1 MDIVQYWDCAFTLNF
16 LQTNDVESLSFLS
29 LSTSPSQEPTLVI
42 WFLSGYILR
51 RDDALRSKG
60 VYAHSTQNH
69 PACWPLSLSTNHF
82 HIKSQSPMC
91 IPPVFSLCSPKAANL
106 TPFAFSL
113 SDNLMH
119 HLHQESQVP
128 TVSTP
133 ANSLWFLPFPSSL
146 QPQRK
151 HYPSYSWKT
160 LTPEKKKKIV
170 FFWFA
175 LPLIIHVTKC
185 KWRDLS
191 GTQVSYPENENI
203 AYLIKLLWK
212 FKDSLLK
219 IPHSMPDRYFVLSKC
234 FLSISPFL
242 SALLLIPSFELRS
255 IKMENKNQLAF
266 AMRHTETGN
275 LINIYQW
282 LDQLLILLTQP
293 LTL

>member
-1 MDIVQYWDCAFTLNF
+1 MDIVQYQDCGFTLNF
-16 LQTNDVESLSFLS
+16 LQTNDVESVSFLS

-91 IPPVFSLCSPKAANL
+91 IPPVFSLCSPEAANL
-106 TPFAFSL
+106 TPSAFSL
-113 SDNLMH
+113 SDNRLMH

-128 TVSTP
+128 TVSAP

-160 LTPEKKKKIV
+160 LTPEKKIV
-170 FFWFA
+170 FFLVCFA
-175 LPLIIHVTKC
+175 TYYPCDQMQVTWPLWDTSFLPG
-185 KWRDLS
+185 KWEYCL
-191 GTQVSYPENENI
+191 PHKI
-203 AYLIKLLWK
+203 AVKIQ
-212 FKDSLLK
+212 DSMLK
-219 IPHSMPDRYFVLSKC
+219 MPHSMPDTYFVLSKC

-242 SALLLIPSFELRS
+242 FALLLIPSFELRS

-275 LINIYQW
+275 LMFIS
-282 LDQLLILLTQP
+282 D
-293 LTL
+293 